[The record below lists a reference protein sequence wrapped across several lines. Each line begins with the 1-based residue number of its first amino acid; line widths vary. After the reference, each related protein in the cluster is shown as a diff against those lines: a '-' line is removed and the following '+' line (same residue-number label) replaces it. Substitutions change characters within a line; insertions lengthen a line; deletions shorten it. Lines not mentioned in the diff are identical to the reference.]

1 MNIVVNGSPQQ
12 VEGGTTVAQ
21 LLAHLKL
28 PPRGV
33 AVELNL
39 QIVPRTHQAQQ
50 RLEDGDRLEI
60 VSLVGG
66 G

>member
-21 LLAHLKL
+21 LLAQLKL

-39 QIVPRTHQAQQ
+39 QIVPRPRHAEQTLA
-50 RLEDGDRLEI
+50 EGDRLEI

>member
-1 MNIVVNGSPQQ
+1 MNIVVNGAPRQ
-12 VEGGTTVAQ
+12 VEGGTTVAE
-21 LLAHLKL
+21 LLAELKM
-28 PPRGV
+28 PARGV

-39 QIVPRTHQAQQ
+39 QIVPRSRHAEQMLA
-50 RLEDGDRLEI
+50 EGDRLEI